1 MSSVARFLFLLD
13 FVSLAA
19 AFHLPETRLLGLIA
33 IGCLGFVALYRLAQM
48 WQARAYAQECQ
59 TLVSSYGV
67 SDVVARRLVC
77 YWSGDRPKP

>member
-19 AFHLPETRLLGLIA
+19 AFHLPEARLLGLIA
-33 IGCLGFVALYRLAQM
+33 IDYLGFVVLYRLAQM
-48 WQARAYAQECQ
+48 WQARAHAQECH

-67 SDVVARRLVC
+67 SDAVARKLVA
-77 YWSGDRPKP
+77 YWGDR